1 MRRVMWIGLVI
12 ISLWPGAG
20 SAMTGEEFN
29 GLNPAVQRG
38 FVEGVVRGM
47 YLTCLD
53 HLESRGQVCSFEPLL
68 DAALDLTPDQA
79 LADFLT
85 YLKANPDARQKEAS
99 EALIDSL
106 RATAKKAK

>member
-1 MRRVMWIGLVI
+1 VIWIGLMI
-12 ISLWPGAG
+12 IAMWPGAG

-29 GLNPAVQRG
+29 RLSPAVQLG

-79 LADFLT
+79 LADFLS
-85 YLKANPDARQKEAS
+85 YLKANAAARQKEAS